1 MASTKKMTLRDAD
14 GTFDQV
20 AYYATAHDMTQ
31 QDAAIRLLRLGLM
44 AENDGLYTTDLS
56 QALTASV
63 REELASVTYAIRS
76 ELRDVTDAIDERL
89 TSAEAASYAS
99 LFATLKGKMD
109 KPDNLAADIFSIAG
123 NIYASGAADM
133 ESALRIA
140 TDLRGCKE
148 NK

>member
-14 GTFDQV
+14 GTFDQI
-20 AYYATAHDMTQ
+20 AYYAAAHDMTQ
-31 QDAAIRLLRLGLM
+31 QDAAIRLLRIGLM

-56 QALTASV
+56 RALTASV

-76 ELRDVTDAIDERL
+76 ELRGVTDAIDERL
-89 TSAEAASYAS
+89 TSAEAAAYAS
-99 LFATLKGKMD
+99 LFATLKGNID
-109 KPDNLAADIFSIAG
+109 KKDNLAADIFSVAG

-140 TDLRGCKE
+140 ADLRDYKE
-148 NK
+148 KK

>member
-1 MASTKKMTLRDAD
+1 MASTKKMTLRDVD
-14 GTFDQV
+14 NTFDQV
-20 AYYATAHDMTQ
+20 NYYASSHSLTQ
-31 QDAAIRLLRLGLM
+31 QDAAIRLLRIGLM
-44 AENDGLYTTDLS
+44 AENDGIYTTELS
-56 QALTASV
+56 HALVAAV
-63 REELASVTYAIRS
+63 RTELASVTSALRFELS
-76 ELRDVTDAIDERL
+76 ELTSTVEEKL

>member
-20 AYYATAHDMTQ
+20 AYYAAAHDMTQ
-31 QDAAIRLLRLGLM
+31 QDAAIRLLRIGLM

-76 ELRDVTDAIDERL
+76 ELRGVTDAIDERL
-89 TSAEAASYAS
+89 TSAEAAAYAS
-99 LFATLKGKMD
+99 LFAILKGKVD
-109 KPDNLAADIFSIAG
+109 VSANDAADIFAVAG
-123 NIYASGAADM
+123 ARYASGAENMTD
-133 ESALRIA
+133 ALRMA
-140 TDLRGCKE
+140 EELYELGE
-148 NK
+148 A

>member
-1 MASTKKMTLRDAD
+1 MTSYKKITIRDAE
-14 GTFDQV
+14 GTLDQI
-20 AYYATAHDMTQ
+20 AYYAAAHDMTQ

-56 QALTASV
+56 RALTASV

-99 LFATLKGKMD
+99 LFATLKGTVD
-109 KPDNLAADIFSIAG
+109 VPANDAADIFAVAG
-123 NIYASGAADM
+123 ARYASGAENMTD
-133 ESALRIA
+133 ALRMA
-140 TDLRGCKE
+140 EKLHELGDVR
-148 NK
+148 